1 MKNSKP
7 LHFLVLKIIGA
18 VLLCVTVVGF
28 VFVATGFGDF
38 SSNKFM
44 VGSLMAT
51 FGLFGTVVC
60 LVTGFAPELSKMQA
74 RSARYIQS
82 ENKAELKE
90 IASTSAEIASDAVSI
105 TAKAVREGLSDTV
118 FCKHC
123 GKEIDADSKFCS
135 HCGKML

>member
-44 VGSLMAT
+44 VGTLMAT

-60 LVTGFAPELSKMQA
+60 LVTGCAGAFENASEIGKVHSERK
-74 RSARYIQS
+74 QS
-82 ENKAELKE
+82 RA
-90 IASTSAEIASDAVSI
+90 
-105 TAKAVREGLSDTV
+105 
-118 FCKHC
+118 
-123 GKEIDADSKFCS
+123 
-135 HCGKML
+135 